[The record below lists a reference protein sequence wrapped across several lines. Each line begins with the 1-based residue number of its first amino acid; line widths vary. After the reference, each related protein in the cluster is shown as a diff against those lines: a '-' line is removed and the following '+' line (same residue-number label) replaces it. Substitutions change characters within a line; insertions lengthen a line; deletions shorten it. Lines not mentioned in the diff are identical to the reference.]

1 MDQAQ
6 RTPPVARQATL
17 GALLGAGFG
26 IFVTAPSLL
35 SSGFAIPVVLMAVP
49 LIVGFIVFG
58 GGITGA
64 ICIFRA
70 EAESE
75 AGAAA
80 NHED

>member
-1 MDQAQ
+1 
-6 RTPPVARQATL
+6 
-17 GALLGAGFG
+17 
-26 IFVTAPSLL
+26 
-35 SSGFAIPVVLMAVP
+35 MAVP